1 MRSLVV
7 ILMAILPV
15 FFGSIEM
22 MAQQRAP
29 VKFFMSLNAKEEAG
43 GLSQPYGLFLNEHNE
58 RLIVSDTG
66 KNRLLFFDARDDEFK
81 FLEEF
86 NAHGAMFHPVGVVQD
101 NQGKLY
107 VTERGKNGV
116 TIYDRDTN
124 SENVLVLG
132 GISDT
137 SLCIPTNL
145 AMDMNGNLYV
155 LEQRY
160 KRILVFDPALRL
172 KSQISIPGQAFTGF
186 SDMAVDKN
194 GRIYALE
201 TLTGKIYVFDPEGK
215 LINKFGK
222 LGTKPGDFDFPTSI
236 ALDPHGN
243 IYVVDQHKHK
253 VLVFNSQGVFQWE
266 FGQFGWKEGSLYFPT
281 YILIDSSNRVFIMER
296 NINRIQI
303 FAPIY
308 RKTL

>member
-1 MRSLVV
+1 MRRSLVT
-7 ILMAILPV
+7 LMAILSV
-15 FFGSIEM
+15 FFGSTET
-22 MAQQRAP
+22 MAQQRVP
-29 VKFFMSLNAKEEAG
+29 VKFFMSLNVKEEAG
-43 GLSQPYGLFLNEHNE
+43 DFNQPYSLFLNEHNE
-58 RLIVSDTG
+58 QLIVSDTG
-66 KNRLLFFDARDDEFK
+66 KDRLLFFDTRDDEFK
-81 FLEEF
+81 FLGEF
-86 NAHGAMFHPVGVVQD
+86 NADGAMSHPVGVVQD
-101 NQGKLY
+101 NQGRLY

-116 TIYDRDTN
+116 TIYDRNTN
-124 SENVLVLG
+124 SKDVLALG
-132 GISDT
+132 GISDN
-137 SLCIPTNL
+137 IPTNL

-155 LEQRY
+155 LERGY
-160 KRILVFDPALRL
+160 KRILVFDPGLGL
-172 KSQISIPGQAFTGF
+172 KSQISVSGQAFTGF
-186 SDMAVDKN
+186 SDIAVDKN

-201 TLTGKIYVFDPEGK
+201 TLTGKIYVFDPQGK

-222 LGTKPGDFDFPTSI
+222 LGTGPGDFDFPTSI

-281 YILIDSSNRVFIMER
+281 YIFIDSLNRVFILER
-296 NINRIQI
+296 YINRIQI